1 MMNKLYALI
10 FGLGLISQI
19 SNAQF
24 DCSGGRYYQDVF
36 PTFTLTS
43 DVTYGEALNVTGS
56 LQSLELD
63 IYQPEGDTLSQRP
76 LLILAHGGSF
86 VFGSKT
92 GLDVVALCYKF
103 VKLGYVVVSIEYRLG
118 FGGLP
123 SVPSATKAVYRAT
136 SDMKAAIRFFR
147 KSVGEGNPYR
157 INPDYI
163 FTGGVSAGAFTAL
176 HAAYIDQESE
186 IPAEVDPI
194 EFGGVEGNSGNP
206 GFPSNTRAVVNLCGA
221 IGDTSWIN
229 EGDVPNISMHGTN
242 DGTVPY
248 ATDLITVL
256 GFDLLTV
263 DGSASIAQ
271 RMNNLGIVHEFITWQ
286 GADHVPFVSDAQYQ
300 DSVYQF
306 VIPFLAD
313 QLGCD
318 PTGIS
323 AVEEASSLSLFPNP
337 TSGTLFYQS
346 NTLLS
351 EVSLIDFAG
360 RIVRNEKSPTLKSG
374 SLDLSDLPSGIYLF
388 QTTTLNGERMIR
400 KVIVE

>member
-1 MMNKLYALI
+1 MKKLYALLAFI
-10 FGLGLISQI
+10 GLSYLQVHS
-19 SNAQF
+19 QF

-36 PTFTLTS
+36 PTYTLTS
-43 DVTYGEALNVTGS
+43 DVTYGEALNVSGD

-92 GLDVVALCYKF
+92 GLDVVSLCNKF
-103 VKLGYVVVSIEYRLG
+103 VKLGYVVASIEYRLG

-123 SVPSATKAVYRAT
+123 NVSSATQAVYRGT

-147 KSVGEGNPYR
+147 KNYSEGNAYR

-194 EFGGVEGNSGNP
+194 EFGGLEGNSGNP

-229 EGDVPNISMHGTN
+229 TGDVPNISMHGTL
-242 DGTVPY
+242 DATVPY
-248 ATDLITVL
+248 GTDLISVF
-256 GFDLLTV
+256 GIGLLTV

-271 RMNNLGIVHEFITWQ
+271 RMSNLGIEHEFISWQ
-286 GADHVPFVSDAQYQ
+286 DADHVPFVSNANYQ

-306 VIPFLAD
+306 VVPFLAD
-313 QLGCD
+313 FLGCD

-323 AVEEASSLSLFPNP
+323 AVESSLTLDLFPNP
-337 TSGTLFYQS
+337 ANGTLFYKS
-346 NTLLS
+346 NITLT
-351 EVSLIDFAG
+351 EISLRDLAG
-360 RIVRNEKSPTLKSG
+360 RTLGQQKSPTLSSG
-374 SLDLSDLPSGIYLF
+374 SLDLSDLPAGIYF
-388 QTTTLNGERMIR
+388 FEATTSKGTKLIR
-400 KVIVE
+400 KIIAE

>member
-1 MMNKLYALI
+1 MKKLYVLLAFI
-10 FGLGLISQI
+10 GLSYFQVH
-19 SNAQF
+19 SQF

-36 PTFTLTS
+36 PTYSLTS
-43 DVTYGEALNVTGS
+43 DVTYGEALNVSGD

-92 GLDVVALCYKF
+92 GLDVVSLCNKF
-103 VKLGYVVVSIEYRLG
+103 VKLGYVVASIEYRLG

-123 SVPSATKAVYRAT
+123 NVSSATQAVYRGT

-147 KSVGEGNPYR
+147 KNFSEGNTYR

-229 EGDVPNISMHGTN
+229 TGDVPNISMHGTL
-242 DGTVPY
+242 DATVPY
-248 ATDLITVL
+248 GTDLISVF
-256 GFDLLTV
+256 GIGLLTV

-271 RMNNLGIVHEFITWQ
+271 RMSNLGIEHEFISWQ
-286 GADHVPFVSDAQYQ
+286 DADHVPFVSNANYQ

-306 VIPFLAD
+306 VVPFLAD
-313 QLGCD
+313 FLGCD

-323 AVEEASSLSLFPNP
+323 AVESSLTLDLFPNP
-337 TSGTLFYQS
+337 ANGTLFYQS
-346 NTLLS
+346 NITLT
-351 EVSLIDFAG
+351 EISLRDLAG
-360 RIVRNEKSPTLKSG
+360 RTLGQQKSPTLSSG
-374 SLDLSDLPSGIYLF
+374 SLDLSDLPAGIYF
-388 QTTTLNGERMIR
+388 FEATTSKGTKLIR
-400 KVIVE
+400 KIIAE

>member
-1 MMNKLYALI
+1 MKKLYALI
-10 FGLGLISQI
+10 AIIGLSYFQVH
-19 SNAQF
+19 SQF

-36 PTFTLTS
+36 PTYDLTS
-43 DVTYGEALNVTGS
+43 DVTYGEALNVSGE

-86 VFGSKT
+86 IFGSKT
-92 GLDVVALCYKF
+92 GLDVVALCNKF
-103 VKLGYVVVSIEYRLG
+103 VKLGYVVASIEYRLG

-123 SVPSATKAVYRAT
+123 NVSSATQAVYRGT

-147 KSVGEGNPYR
+147 KNFSEGNTYR
-157 INPDYI
+157 IHPDYI

-229 EGDVPNISMHGTN
+229 AGDVPNISMHGTL
-242 DGTVPY
+242 DATVPY
-248 ATDLITVL
+248 GTDLISVF
-256 GFDLLTV
+256 GIGLLTV

-271 RMNNLGIVHEFITWQ
+271 RMSNLGIEHEFISWQ
-286 GADHVPFVSDAQYQ
+286 GADHVPFVSNANYQ

-306 VIPFLAD
+306 VVPFLAD
-313 QLGCD
+313 FLGCD

-323 AVEEASSLSLFPNP
+323 AVESSLTLDLFPNP
-337 TSGTLFYQS
+337 ASGVLFYKS
-346 NTLLS
+346 KTTLT
-351 EVSLIDFAG
+351 EISLRDLAG
-360 RIVRNEKSPTLKSG
+360 RTLRQQKSPTLISG
-374 SLDLSDLPSGIYLF
+374 SLDLSELPTGIYLF
-388 QTTTLNGERMIR
+388 EAITSSGTKLMR
-400 KVIVE
+400 KIIAE

>member
-1 MMNKLYALI
+1 MKKLYTLLAFI
-10 FGLGLISQI
+10 GLSYFQVH
-19 SNAQF
+19 SQF
-24 DCSGGRYYQDVF
+24 DCNGGRYYQDVF
-36 PTFTLTS
+36 PTYTLTS
-43 DVTYGEALNVTGS
+43 DVTYGEALNVSGD

-63 IYQPEGDTLSQRP
+63 VYQPEGDTLSQRP

-92 GLDVVALCYKF
+92 GLDVVSLCNKF
-103 VKLGYVVVSIEYRLG
+103 VKLGYVVASIEYRLG

-123 SVPSATKAVYRAT
+123 NVSSATQAVYRGT

-147 KSVGEGNPYR
+147 KNFSEGNTYR

-229 EGDVPNISMHGTN
+229 TGDVPNISMHGTL
-242 DGTVPY
+242 DATVPY
-248 ATDLITVL
+248 GTDLISVF
-256 GFDLLTV
+256 GIGLLTV

-271 RMNNLGIVHEFITWQ
+271 RMNNLEIEHEFISWQ
-286 GADHVPFVSDAQYQ
+286 GADHVPFVSNANYQ

-306 VIPFLAD
+306 VVPFLAD
-313 QLGCD
+313 FLGCD
-318 PTGIS
+318 PTDIS
-323 AVEEASSLSLFPNP
+323 AVESSLTLDLFPNP
-337 TSGTLFYQS
+337 TNGTLFYKS
-346 NTLLS
+346 NITLT
-351 EVSLIDFAG
+351 EISLRDLAG
-360 RIVRNEKSPTLKSG
+360 RTLGQQKSPILSSG
-374 SLDLSDLPSGIYLF
+374 SLDLSELPAGIYLF
-388 QTTTLNGERMIR
+388 EATTSSGTKLIR
-400 KVIVE
+400 KIIAE

>member
-1 MMNKLYALI
+1 MKKLYALLAFI
-10 FGLGLISQI
+10 GLSYFQVH
-19 SNAQF
+19 SQF

-36 PTFTLTS
+36 PTYTLTS
-43 DVTYGEALNVTGS
+43 DVTYGEALNVSGD

-92 GLDVVALCYKF
+92 GLDVVSLCNKF
-103 VKLGYVVVSIEYRLG
+103 VKLGYVVASIEYRLG

-123 SVPSATKAVYRAT
+123 NVSSATQAVYRGT

-147 KSVGEGNPYR
+147 KNYSEGNAYR

-186 IPAEVDPI
+186 IPSEVDPI
-194 EFGGVEGNSGNP
+194 EFGGVEGNSGNL

-229 EGDVPNISMHGTN
+229 TGNVPNISMHGTL
-242 DGTVPY
+242 DATVPY
-248 ATDLITVL
+248 GTDLISVF
-256 GFDLLTV
+256 GIGLLTV

-271 RMNNLGIVHEFITWQ
+271 RMSNLGIEHEFISWQ
-286 GADHVPFVSDAQYQ
+286 DADHVPFVSNANYQ

-306 VIPFLAD
+306 VVPFLAD
-313 QLGCD
+313 FLGCD

-323 AVEEASSLSLFPNP
+323 AVESSLTLDLFPNP
-337 TSGTLFYQS
+337 ANGTLFYKS
-346 NTLLS
+346 NITLT
-351 EVSLIDFAG
+351 EISLRDLAG
-360 RIVRNEKSPTLKSG
+360 RTLGQQKSPTLSSG
-374 SLDLSDLPSGIYLF
+374 SLDLSDLPAGIYF
-388 QTTTLNGERMIR
+388 FEATTSKGTKLIR
-400 KVIVE
+400 KIIAE

>member
-1 MMNKLYALI
+1 MKNLFALLALI
-10 FGLGLISQI
+10 GLSYLPVHS
-19 SNAQF
+19 QF

-36 PTFTLTS
+36 STYNLTS
-43 DVTYGEALNVTGS
+43 DVTYGEALNVSGE

-92 GLDVVALCYKF
+92 GLDVVALCNKF
-103 VKLGYVVVSIEYRLG
+103 VKLGYVVASIEYRLG

-123 SVPSATKAVYRAT
+123 NVSSATQAVYRGT

-147 KSVGEGNPYR
+147 KNFSEGNSYR
-157 INPDYI
+157 IHPDYI

-194 EFGGVEGNSGNP
+194 EFGGVEGNSGNA

-229 EGDVPNISMHGTN
+229 TGDVPNISMHGTN
-242 DGTVPY
+242 DATVPY
-248 ATDLITVL
+248 GTDLISVF
-256 GFDLLTV
+256 GIGLLTV

-271 RMNNLGIVHEFITWQ
+271 RMSNLGIEHEFISWQ
-286 GADHVPFVSDAQYQ
+286 GADHVPFVSDANYQ

-306 VIPFLAD
+306 VVPFLGNL
-313 QLGCD
+313 LGCD

-323 AVEEASSLSLFPNP
+323 ELEHTNTLELFPNP
-337 TSGTLFYQS
+337 AKNVLYYKINETI
-346 NTLLS
+346 S
-351 EVSLIDFAG
+351 EVLLIDLAG
-360 RIVRNEKSPTLKSG
+360 RTIRNEKSPTVKSG
-374 SLDLSDLPSGIYLF
+374 SLDISEVPAGIYLF
-388 QTTTLNGERMIR
+388 HAITSNGERLIR
-400 KVIVE
+400 KVIVD

>member
-1 MMNKLYALI
+1 MNKLYALI
-10 FGLGLISQI
+10 FGLGLISQV
-19 SNAQF
+19 SEAQF

-43 DVTYGEALNVTGS
+43 DVTYGEAINVNGN

-92 GLDVVALCYKF
+92 GLDVVSLCSKF

-123 SVPSATKAVYRAT
+123 SVSSATQAVYRGT

-147 KSVGEGNPYR
+147 KSAGEGNPYK

-176 HAAYIDQESE
+176 HAAYIDEESE
-186 IPAEVDPI
+186 IPAEIDPVA
-194 EFGGVEGNSGNP
+194 FGGVEGNSGNP
-206 GFPSNTRAVVNLCGA
+206 GFSSNTRAVVNLCGA

-229 EGDVPNISMHGTN
+229 VGDVPNISMHGTN
-242 DGTVPY
+242 DPTVPY

-271 RMNNLGIVHEFITWQ
+271 RMNNLGIPHEFISWQ
-286 GADHVPFVSDAQYQ
+286 GADHVPFVSDANYQ

-306 VIPFLAD
+306 VVPFLGD
-313 QLGCD
+313 LLGCD
-318 PTGIS
+318 PTSTS
-323 AVEEASSLSLFPNP
+323 AVEQTAKFELFPNP
-337 TSGTLFYQS
+337 AKDVLYFQC
-346 NTLLS
+346 NELLS
-351 EVSLIDFAG
+351 EILLIDIAG
-360 RIVRNEKSPTLKSG
+360 RTMKQEKSPTAKSG
-374 SLDLSDLPSGIYLF
+374 SVDLSDMPAGIYLF
-388 QTTTLNGERMIR
+388 QTITLSGERIVR

>member
-1 MMNKLYALI
+1 MKKLYALLAFI
-10 FGLGLISQI
+10 GLSYFHVH
-19 SNAQF
+19 SQF

-36 PTFTLTS
+36 PTYTLTS
-43 DVTYGEALNVTGS
+43 DVTYGEALNVSGD

-92 GLDVVALCYKF
+92 GLDVVSLCNKF
-103 VKLGYVVVSIEYRLG
+103 VKIGYVVASIEYRLG

-123 SVPSATKAVYRAT
+123 NVSSATQAVYRGT

-147 KSVGEGNPYR
+147 KNYSEGNTYR

-229 EGDVPNISMHGTN
+229 TGDVPNISMHGTL
-242 DGTVPY
+242 DATVPY
-248 ATDLITVL
+248 GTDLISVF
-256 GFDLLTV
+256 GIGLLTV

-271 RMNNLGIVHEFITWQ
+271 RMSNLGIEHEFISWQ
-286 GADHVPFVSDAQYQ
+286 DADHVPFVSNANYQ

-306 VIPFLAD
+306 VVPFLAD
-313 QLGCD
+313 FLGCD

-323 AVEEASSLSLFPNP
+323 AVESSLTLDLFPNP
-337 TSGTLFYQS
+337 ANGTLFYKS
-346 NTLLS
+346 NITLT
-351 EVSLIDFAG
+351 EISLRDLAG
-360 RIVRNEKSPTLKSG
+360 RTLGQQKSPTLSSG
-374 SLDLSDLPSGIYLF
+374 SLDLSDLPAGIYF
-388 QTTTLNGERMIR
+388 FEATTSKGTKLIR
-400 KVIVE
+400 KIIAE

>member
-1 MMNKLYALI
+1 MNKLYSLI
-10 FGLGLISQI
+10 FGLGLISQVT
-19 SNAQF
+19 NAQF

-43 DVTYGEALNVTGS
+43 DVTYGEAINVSGDV
-56 LQSLELD
+56 QSLELD
-63 IYQPEGDTLSQRP
+63 VYEPEGDTLNQRP

-92 GLDVVALCYKF
+92 GLDVVALCNKF

-123 SVPSATKAVYRAT
+123 SVTSATQAVYRAT

-147 KSVGEGNPYR
+147 KSLDDGNPYK
-157 INPDYI
+157 IHPDYI

-176 HAAYIDQESE
+176 HAAYIDEESE

-194 EFGGVEGNSGNP
+194 TFGGVEGNSGNP

-248 ATDLITVL
+248 ATDVISVF
-256 GFDLLTV
+256 GFNLLTV

-271 RMNNLGIVHEFITWQ
+271 RMNNLGIDHEFITWQ
-286 GADHVPFVSDAQYQ
+286 GADHVPFVSDANYQ

-306 VIPFLAD
+306 VIPFLGNL
-313 QLGCD
+313 LGCD
-318 PTGIS
+318 PTGVAS
-323 AVEEASSLSLFPNP
+323 VEKTSTLDLFPNP
-337 TSGTLFYQS
+337 TTGTLFYQS
-346 NTLLS
+346 NVLLS
-351 EVSLIDFAG
+351 EISLIDLAG
-360 RIVRNEKSPTLKSG
+360 RTMRNEKSPTIKSG

-388 QTTTLNGERMIR
+388 QTITSNGERLIR

>member
-1 MMNKLYALI
+1 MNKLYALF
-10 FGLGLISQI
+10 FGLCLISQI

-36 PTFTLTS
+36 PTFTVTS
-43 DVTYGEALNVTGS
+43 DVTYGEAINVSGNV
-56 LQSLELD
+56 QSLELD
-63 IYQPEGDTLSQRP
+63 IYQPNDDTLSQRP

-92 GLDVVALCYKF
+92 GLDVVSLCSKF

-123 SVPSATKAVYRAT
+123 NVASATQAVYRGT

-147 KSVGEGNPYR
+147 KSAGEGNPYK

-176 HAAYIDQESE
+176 HAAYIDEESE
-186 IPAEVDPI
+186 IPAEVDPVA
-194 EFGGVEGNSGNP
+194 FGGVEGNSGNP
-206 GFPSNTRAVVNLCGA
+206 GFSSSTRAVVNLCGA

-229 EGDVPNISMHGTN
+229 AGDVPNISMHGTE
-242 DGTVPY
+242 DPTVPY

-271 RMNNLGIVHEFITWQ
+271 RMNNLGIAHEFISWQ
-286 GADHVPFVSDAQYQ
+286 GAGHVPFVSDANYQ

-306 VIPFLAD
+306 VVPFLGD
-313 QLGCD
+313 LLGCD
-318 PTGIS
+318 PTSIS
-323 AVEEASSLSLFPNP
+323 AVEQKVKLELFPNP
-337 TSGTLFYQS
+337 ATEVLFYESSEQ
-346 NTLLS
+346 LS
-351 EVSLIDFAG
+351 EVSLIDIAG
-360 RIVRNEKSPTLKSG
+360 RTMRQEKSPLVKSG
-374 SLDLSDLPSGIYLF
+374 SIHLSDIPSGIYLF
-388 QTTTLNGERMIR
+388 QSITQNGERIIR

>member
-1 MMNKLYALI
+1 MKKLYALI
-10 FGLGLISQI
+10 AIIGLSYFQVH
-19 SNAQF
+19 SQF

-36 PTFTLTS
+36 LTYDLTS
-43 DVTYGEALNVTGS
+43 DVTYGEALNVSGE

-86 VFGSKT
+86 IFGSKT
-92 GLDVVALCYKF
+92 GLDVVALCNKF
-103 VKLGYVVVSIEYRLG
+103 VKLGYVVASIEYRLG
-118 FGGLP
+118 FGGIP
-123 SVPSATKAVYRAT
+123 NVSSATQAVYRGT

-147 KSVGEGNPYR
+147 KNFSEGNTYR
-157 INPDYI
+157 IHPDYI

-229 EGDVPNISMHGTN
+229 AGDVPNISMHGTL
-242 DGTVPY
+242 DATVPY
-248 ATDLITVL
+248 GTDLISVF
-256 GFDLLTV
+256 GIGLLTV

-271 RMNNLGIVHEFITWQ
+271 RMSNLGIEHEFISWQ
-286 GADHVPFVSDAQYQ
+286 GADHVPFVSNANYQ

-306 VIPFLAD
+306 VVPFLAD
-313 QLGCD
+313 FLGCD

-323 AVEEASSLSLFPNP
+323 AVESSLTLDLFPNP
-337 TSGTLFYQS
+337 ASGILSFKS
-346 NTLLS
+346 NTTLT
-351 EVSLIDFAG
+351 EISLRDLAG
-360 RIVRNEKSPTLKSG
+360 RTLRQQKSPTLISG
-374 SLDLSDLPSGIYLF
+374 SLDLSELPTGIYLF
-388 QTTTLNGERMIR
+388 EAITSSGTKLMR
-400 KVIVE
+400 KIIAE

>member
-1 MMNKLYALI
+1 MKKLYALLAFI
-10 FGLGLISQI
+10 GLSYFQVH
-19 SNAQF
+19 SQF

-36 PTFTLTS
+36 PTYTLTS
-43 DVTYGEALNVTGS
+43 DVTYGEALNVSGD

-92 GLDVVALCYKF
+92 GLDVVSLCNKF
-103 VKLGYVVVSIEYRLG
+103 VKLGYVVASIEYRLG

-123 SVPSATKAVYRAT
+123 NVSSATQAVYRGT

-147 KSVGEGNPYR
+147 KNYSEGNAYR

-206 GFPSNTRAVVNLCGA
+206 GFPSYTRAVVNLCGA

-229 EGDVPNISMHGTN
+229 TGDVPNISMHGTL
-242 DGTVPY
+242 DATVPY
-248 ATDLITVL
+248 GTDLISVFEI
-256 GFDLLTV
+256 GLLTV

-271 RMNNLGIVHEFITWQ
+271 RMSNLGIEHEFISWQ
-286 GADHVPFVSDAQYQ
+286 DADHVPFVSNANYQ

-306 VIPFLAD
+306 VVPFLAD
-313 QLGCD
+313 FLGCD

-323 AVEEASSLSLFPNP
+323 AVESSLTLNLFPNP
-337 TSGTLFYQS
+337 ANGTLFYKS
-346 NTLLS
+346 NITLT
-351 EVSLIDFAG
+351 EISLRDLAG
-360 RIVRNEKSPTLKSG
+360 RSLRQQKSPTLSSG
-374 SLDLSDLPSGIYLF
+374 SLDLTELPAGIYLF
-388 QTTTLNGERMIR
+388 EATTSKGTKLIR
-400 KVIVE
+400 KIIAE